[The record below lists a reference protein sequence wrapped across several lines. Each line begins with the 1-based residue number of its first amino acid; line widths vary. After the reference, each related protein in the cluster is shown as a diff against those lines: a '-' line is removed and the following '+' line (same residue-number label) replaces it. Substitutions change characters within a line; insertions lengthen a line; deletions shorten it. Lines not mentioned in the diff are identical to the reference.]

1 MFQDEDVYTF
11 FEPDLPTEVPAAV
24 ARTTVTNPF
33 GGVPVPKIPNTVVSP
48 SRSARLKKQRS
59 LSILER
65 KANSHGSAVFWRPVV
80 QDRLS
85 LHEGSSVL
93 DLKGDNYFSCA
104 VGRKRSNARY
114 LIGSSDDVVTLVKEL
129 SECSE
134 CQIWVLD
141 EQICG
146 FLESI
151 IGWILHGV
159 KFSVF

>member
-11 FEPDLPTEVPAAV
+11 FEPDLPSEVPPA
-24 ARTTVTNPF
+24 ARTTVANPF
-33 GGVPVPKIPNTVVSP
+33 GGVPVPKLSNNGAPP

-65 KANSHGSAVFWRPVV
+65 RGNSHGSAVFWRPIV

-93 DLKGDNYFSCA
+93 DLKGDDYFSCA
-104 VGRKRSNARY
+104 VGRKRSSARY
-114 LIGSSDDVVTLVKEL
+114 LLGSSDDVVTLVKEL

-134 CQIWVLD
+134 SSL
-141 EQICG
+141 
-146 FLESI
+146 S
-151 IGWILHGV
+151 
-159 KFSVF
+159 